1 MVSLMNL
8 LLAAFRGVS
17 SWTKDRRCRLGHG
30 TARGVAVILAT
41 SALALM
47 LQAPLRAQTAQ
58 STGAANK
65 AQHARAVCTIPRGPD
80 ALWELA
86 QCCSKSLAGNR
97 DCREYDPKFEYI
109 ILKDNAPTKPD
120 SYMIIPTKRITGI
133 EDREIFAM
141 PFVDFWEYGWQRSRQ
156 YPGKPASRTGM
167 AINSAHARTQDQLHI
182 HISCVRPDVSKIL
195 EARNREIGTYP
206 AEVVML
212 QLPPHNNTYRV
223 VKVTRLRGT
232 ESPYEVIQVIPGVQ
246 RNMGDQSIAVVG
258 SQKRD
263 EYYVLETYYHG
274 GDSGA
279 AEELLDETCKGAA
292 GAP

>member
-1 MVSLMNL
+1 MNRW
-8 LLAAFRGVS
+8 LAAFSGVS
-17 SWTKDRRCRLGHG
+17 SWTKDRRCPLGHG
-30 TARGVAVILAT
+30 TAKVFAVAAT
-41 SALALM
+41 ASALLWFV
-47 LQAPLRAQTAQ
+47 QAPLRAQNPTA
-58 STGAANK
+58 TGAGTE
-65 AQHARAVCTIPRGPD
+65 AQGTRAVCTISRGPN
-80 ALWELA
+80 ALWQLA

-97 DCREYDPKFEYI
+97 DCREYDPKYEYI

-120 SYMIIPTKRITGI
+120 SYMIIPTKKITGI

-156 YPGKPASRTGM
+156 YPGKPASRTAM
-167 AINSAHARTQDQLHI
+167 AINSAHARTQEQLHI

-195 EARNREIGTYP
+195 EAQNKEIGTYP
-206 AEVVML
+206 AEVVTL

-274 GDSGA
+274 ADSGA
-279 AEELLDETCKGAA
+279 AEELLDQTCKTA
-292 GAP
+292 GAGP